1 MPLNGSV
8 VSRHVRALPILAA
21 CCLTLAACGS
31 SGSST
36 DGHTAA
42 TSAATSSG
50 ATSNSYEVVVIDRPT
65 PADGML
71 HGMGDMAYKL
81 CLAGAEAL
89 HVPVKP
95 YPRMPDD
102 YITQRTTYI
111 SDGHSWMKKTESVYK
126 VDLDNLA
133 AEKGCEIKI
142 VPDKSFEVVIEH
154 DGKQINVSG
163 HEDGTTSVEST
174 DDELGAMNA
183 KNPIETN
190 DGYTDKRTVAGVN
203 LRCLPKSS
211 PMISSKVAIDMCV
224 YEKDGVVTTSD
235 KKSIVLYQNV
245 DPLNASP
252 LAPYTMISEVRSLK
266 LGAAIDPG
274 VFKPETYTK

>member
-1 MPLNGSV
+1 MPLNGVS
-8 VSRHVRALPILAA
+8 VSRHVQVLPILVA
-21 CCLTLAACGS
+21 CSVLLVACGS
-31 SGSST
+31 SDSST
-36 DGHTAA
+36 DGRAAA
-42 TSAATSSG
+42 TSVATSSG
-50 ATSNSYEVVVIDRPT
+50 ATRSGYEVVVIDRPT

-71 HGMGDMAYKL
+71 HVMGDMTYKL
-81 CLAGAEAL
+81 CAVAAESL

-111 SDGHSWMKKTESVYK
+111 SDGHSWMKKTEAVYK
-126 VDLDNLA
+126 TDLDNLV
-133 AEKGCEIKI
+133 AEKGCEVKI

-154 DGKQINVSG
+154 AGKQTLVSG

-174 DDELGAMNA
+174 VDELGAINA
-183 KNPIETN
+183 QNAIETN
-190 DGYTDKRTVAGVN
+190 DGYTDKRTVAGVG

-211 PMISSKVAIDMCV
+211 PLISPKGIIDMCV

-245 DPLNASP
+245 DPANASP
-252 LAPYTMISEVRSLK
+252 LVPFTMISEVKSLK
-266 LGAAIDPG
+266 LGAAIDPR
-274 VFKPETYTK
+274 VFNAETYSK

>member
-1 MPLNGSV
+1 MPLNGFF
-8 VSRHVRALPILAA
+8 VSRLVQAMPILAA

-36 DGHTAA
+36 DSHASSTSSA
-42 TSAATSSG
+42 TSASAIG
-50 ATSNSYEVVVIDRPT
+50 NGYEVVLIDRPT

-71 HGMGDMAYKL
+71 HVMGDMAYKL
-81 CLAGAEAL
+81 CEAAAESV

-95 YPRMPDD
+95 LPHMPDD

-111 SDGHSWMKKTESVYK
+111 SDGHSWMRKTESVYK
-126 VDLDNLA
+126 VDLDNLV
-133 AEKGCEIKI
+133 AEKGCEVKV
-142 VPDKSFEVVIEH
+142 VPDKSFEVTIEH
-154 DGKQINVSG
+154 DGKQISVSG

-174 DDELGAMNA
+174 DDVLGAMNA
-183 KNPIETN
+183 KNAIETN
-190 DGYTDKRTVAGVN
+190 DDYTDKRTVAGVN
-203 LRCLPKSS
+203 LRCLPKTS
-211 PMISSKVAIDMCV
+211 PLISPKGIIDMCV

-245 DPLNASP
+245 DPANASP

-266 LGAAIDPG
+266 LGAAIDPN
-274 VFKPETYTK
+274 VFKAETYTK